1 MAEQVTNYQ
10 CPACTGP
17 LHYDGSIG
25 KLKCDYCESTYEVAE
40 IEALYKEK
48 EEAAA
53 KAAEEEKKKQQ
64 SELRVGVGLSREN
77 AESVAE
83 NEQTMADGEKAEGQP
98 ARAGQQAG
106 DQAASENQQAE
117 EMSDNGDWD
126 TSGME
131 QGWGA
136 DAEGMTSY
144 TCPSCGAELICD
156 ATTAATS
163 CPYCG
168 NPSIVP
174 GQFSGMLKPD
184 YVIPF
189 KLSKEDAI
197 KALKAHYNGKPF
209 LPKAFKSKNHIEEI
223 KGVYVPFW
231 LFDGKAEGN
240 ITYEA
245 TRTRVY
251 RSGDYEVTETD
262 HFHVYRAGSLSF
274 ERIPVDAASKMPDDH
289 MDSIE
294 PFDYSEL
301 KPFSTAYLPGF
312 LADKYD
318 VSVEDSQERADRRCR
333 ETLENSLR
341 DTVHG
346 YTSCVPITKNI
357 HLKRGKVHYA
367 LLPVWMLNTK
377 WDGKDFLFAMNGQTG
392 RLVGDLP
399 ISWGKCFGTAA
410 AIIAVVTAVLTTL
423 FMLV

>member
-1 MAEQVTNYQ
+1 MPNETTNYQ

-25 KLKCDYCESTYEVAE
+25 KLKCDYCGSTYEVEE
-40 IEALYKEK
+40 IEALYREK
-48 EEAAA
+48 EEAAVKA
-53 KAAEEEKKKQQ
+53 AAAEEQEQQ
-64 SELRVGVGLSREN
+64 SEG
-77 AESVAE
+77 
-83 NEQTMADGEKAEGQP
+83 T
-98 ARAGQQAG
+98 QAG
-106 DQAASENQQAE
+106 DQSAAEQKTDGQDADE
-117 EMSDNGDWD
+117 DTSDNGDWD

-131 QGWGA
+131 QDWGA
-136 DAEGMTSY
+136 DAEGMKSY

-174 GQFSGMLKPD
+174 GQFSGMLRPD

-189 KLSKEDAI
+189 KVSREDAV

-294 PFDYSEL
+294 PYDYKKL
-301 KPFSTAYLPGF
+301 KPFSTAYLPGY
-312 LADKYD
+312 LADKFD
-318 VSVEDSQERADRRCR
+318 VTVEQSRERADQRCQG
-333 ETLENSLR
+333 TLDAALRSSVRGYDTCIQTGGSSSLQ
-341 DTVHG
+341 
-346 YTSCVPITKNI
+346 
-357 HLKRGKVHYA
+357 RGKVHYA
-367 LLPVWMLNTK
+367 LMPVWMLNTK
-377 WDGKDFLFAMNGQTG
+377 WHGKDFTFAMNGQTG
-392 RLVGDLP
+392 KLVGDLP
-399 ISWGKCFGTAA
+399 MSWGRFWGLFA
-410 AIIAVVTAVLTTL
+410 AIAAPLSILGTIVSVL
-423 FMLV
+423 MLR

>member
-25 KLKCDYCESTYEVAE
+25 KLKCDYCGSTYEVAE
-40 IEALYKEK
+40 IEALYREK

-53 KAAEEEKKKQQ
+53 KAAAAEEQEQQ
-64 SELRVGVGLSREN
+64 SEPGVQRS
-77 AESVAE
+77 
-83 NEQTMADGEKAEGQP
+83 EGT
-98 ARAGQQAG
+98 QAG
-106 DQAASENQQAE
+106 DQSAAEQKTDGQDADE
-117 EMSDNGDWD
+117 DTSDNGDWD

-131 QGWGA
+131 QDWGA
-136 DAEGMTSY
+136 DAEGMKSY

-174 GQFSGMLKPD
+174 GQFSGMLRPD

-189 KLSKEDAI
+189 KVSREDAV

-223 KGVYVPFW
+223 KGVYVPFR

-294 PFDYSEL
+294 PFDYAEL

-346 YTSCVPITKNI
+346 YTSCVPVTKNI
-357 HLKRGKVHYA
+357 CLKKGKVHYA
-367 LLPVWMLNTK
+367 LLPVWMLHTK
-377 WDGKDFLFAMNGQTG
+377 WNGRDFLFAMNGQTG

-410 AIIAVVTAVLTTL
+410 AIIAVVTAVLTAL